1 MRRLNHLPAGE
12 DRQALLACC
21 ASARWV
27 DRMLSQRPFKDA
39 NEVFD
44 AATRIWNDLG
54 REDWLEAFAAHPRIG
69 EESPSNKDDKSNR
82 DDRSNNDKVETA
94 KWSAE
99 EQAGMRQADDALQA
113 AMAQAN
119 RDYEA
124 KFGWI
129 YLVCATGRSAEEL
142 LDLARRRL
150 TNEPDKEL
158 TVAAAEQDR
167 ITRLRIEK
175 LLAIG
180 DR

>member
-21 ASARWV
+21 ASTRWV

-69 EESPSNKDDKSNR
+69 EEKPSNR
-82 DDRSNNDKVETA
+82 DDRSNRDKVEGS
-94 KWSAE
+94 KWAAE
-99 EQAGMRQADDALQA
+99 EQAGMRQADDALQS

-150 TNEPDKEL
+150 TNEPDEEL